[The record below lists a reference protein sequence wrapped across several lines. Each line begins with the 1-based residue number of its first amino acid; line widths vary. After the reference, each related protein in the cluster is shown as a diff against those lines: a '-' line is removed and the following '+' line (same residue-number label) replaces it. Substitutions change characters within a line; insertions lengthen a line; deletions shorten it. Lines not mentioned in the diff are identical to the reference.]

1 MNKRSIV
8 GLIIIL
14 LIIFSVSAWLWHS
27 QTLSNEISGKYS
39 SEVVSS
45 ESESSRIYTLI
56 LSDKAPDSATFS
68 VEVLTGKSPTA
79 LSGTWSVDA
88 EGNVVVSLP
97 EDTTSWGPHLMTFE
111 AEADTL
117 TLIQTEG
124 KRDIRKGQDILFLKK

>member
-1 MNKRSIV
+1 MNKRGIF

-14 LIIFSVSAWLWHS
+14 LIIFSVSAWLWNS

-39 SEVVSS
+39 AEVVYPESKLSS
-45 ESESSRIYTLI
+45 IYTLI

-68 VEVLTGKSPTA
+68 VENSIGKIPPA

-124 KRDIRKGQDILFLKK
+124 KRDIREGQDILFLKK